1 MLPKIDPAAAAA
13 ANVGATQQ
21 QARRVEVDKVLEA
34 YKASAATKVDERRV
48 GNVGNEA
55 REAART
61 AETTPGTQPVRTRT
75 GSTDVLKRGE
85 DQAEIAFQMTREER
99 EVFTS
104 YVSGEETIDQ
114 MSEAEKRMLER
125 VAERLER
132 LIAEADTRT
141 ETGRKRMDLAL
152 REWYQRLAGGKQSP
166 EHLIDLIQMA
176 TQGRMDDKL

>member
-1 MLPKIDPAAAAA
+1 MLPNIDPAAASPA

-21 QARRVEVDKVLEA
+21 TRRVEVDKALEA
-34 YKASAATKVDERRV
+34 YKASATPKVEERRV
-48 GNVGNEA
+48 GREA

-61 AETTPGTQPVRTRT
+61 AEAATATQQVRTKT
-75 GSTDVLKRGE
+75 GSTDVVKRGE

-104 YVSGEETIDQ
+104 YISGDETVDQ
-114 MSEAEKRMLER
+114 MSEAEQRTLER
-125 VAERLER
+125 VSERLER
-132 LIAEADTRT
+132 LIEEADARS
-141 ETGRKRMDLAL
+141 ETGRKRMNLAL

-166 EHLIDLIQMA
+166 ENLIDLIQMA